1 MNLVYAQLDSADYGL
16 GPMRLTTLS
25 TSIDD
30 WNREDLMS
38 IIYRIGIMIVSV
50 IISFFLIS
58 TNVRLAIQSPAL
70 YSYGFSKYD
79 IPSHAGIELPELI
92 SVGRQIRE
100 YFNDEE
106 EFLNVTINRFG
117 TPVPNL
123 YNSREILHMKDVKF
137 LVQGTYRL
145 QELSGLL
152 IALFTIY
159 GLITGKRVFFSRLG
173 IYCLCAGLTTLAVIS
188 LAGIISLVGFEQA
201 FVIFH
206 KISFT
211 NDLWQLNPHTDMLL
225 IMFPQGFFFDTTM
238 LIAALTVVESI
249 VLIIGSK
256 LIMIAFRDNT

>member
-1 MNLVYAQLDSADYGL
+1 
-16 GPMRLTTLS
+16 
-25 TSIDD
+25 
-30 WNREDLMS
+30 MS
-38 IIYRIGIMIVSV
+38 IINRIGIITISI
-50 IISFFLIS
+50 IISLFLIS
-58 TNVRLAIQSPAL
+58 TNVRLVIQNPAL

-100 YFNDEE
+100 YFNNKE
-106 EFLNVTINRFG
+106 EFLNVTAKRFG
-117 TPVPNL
+117 TPVLNL

-137 LVQGTYRL
+137 LVKGTYRL
-145 QELSGLL
+145 QELSGLI

-159 GLITGKRVFFSRLG
+159 GLVTDKRSFFSRVG
-173 IYCLCAGLTTLAVIS
+173 VYCLSAGLITLAVVS

-201 FVIFH
+201 FIVFH

-249 VLIIGSK
+249 ILIISSK
-256 LIMIAFRDNT
+256 LILIALRDNT

>member
-1 MNLVYAQLDSADYGL
+1 
-16 GPMRLTTLS
+16 
-25 TSIDD
+25 
-30 WNREDLMS
+30 MS
-38 IIYRIGIMIVSV
+38 IINRIGIITISIV
-50 IISFFLIS
+50 ISLFLIS
-58 TNVRLAIQSPAL
+58 TNVRLVIQNPAL

-100 YFNDEE
+100 YFNNKE
-106 EFLNVTINRFG
+106 EFLNVTAKRFG
-117 TPVPNL
+117 TPVLNL

-137 LVQGTYRL
+137 LVKGTYRL
-145 QELSGLL
+145 QELSGLI

-159 GLITGKRVFFSRLG
+159 GLVTDKRSFFSRVG
-173 IYCLCAGLTTLAVIS
+173 VYCLSAGLITLAVVS

-201 FVIFH
+201 FIVFH

-249 VLIIGSK
+249 ILIISSK
-256 LIMIAFRDNT
+256 LILIALRDNT

>member
-1 MNLVYAQLDSADYGL
+1 
-16 GPMRLTTLS
+16 
-25 TSIDD
+25 
-30 WNREDLMS
+30 MS
-38 IIYRIGIMIVSV
+38 IINRIGIITISIV
-50 IISFFLIS
+50 ISLFLIS
-58 TNVRLAIQSPAL
+58 TNVRLVIQNPAL

-100 YFNDEE
+100 YFNNKE
-106 EFLNVTINRFG
+106 EFLNVTAKRFG
-117 TPVPNL
+117 TPVLNL

-137 LVQGTYRL
+137 LVKGTYRI
-145 QELSGLL
+145 QELSGLI

-159 GLITGKRVFFSRLG
+159 GLVTDKRSFFSRVG
-173 IYCLCAGLTTLAVIS
+173 VYCLSAGLITLAVVS

-201 FVIFH
+201 FIVFH

-249 VLIIGSK
+249 ILIISSK
-256 LIMIAFRDNT
+256 LILIALRDNT

>member
-1 MNLVYAQLDSADYGL
+1 
-16 GPMRLTTLS
+16 
-25 TSIDD
+25 
-30 WNREDLMS
+30 MS
-38 IIYRIGIMIVSV
+38 IINRIGIITISV
-50 IISFFLIS
+50 VISLFLIS
-58 TNVRLAIQSPAL
+58 TNVRLVIQNPAL

-100 YFNDEE
+100 YFNNKE
-106 EFLNVTINRFG
+106 EFLNVTVNRFG
-117 TPVPNL
+117 TPVINL

-137 LVQGTYRL
+137 LVKGTYRL
-145 QELSGLL
+145 QELSGLV

-159 GLITGKRVFFSRLG
+159 GLVTYKRSFFSRAG
-173 IYCLCAGLTTLAVIS
+173 VYCLSAGLITLAVVS

-201 FVIFH
+201 FIVFH

-249 VLIIGSK
+249 ILIIGSK
-256 LIMIAFRDNT
+256 LILIALRNNT

>member
-1 MNLVYAQLDSADYGL
+1 
-16 GPMRLTTLS
+16 
-25 TSIDD
+25 
-30 WNREDLMS
+30 MS
-38 IIYRIGIMIVSV
+38 IINRIGIITISIV
-50 IISFFLIS
+50 ISLFLIS
-58 TNVRLAIQSPAL
+58 TNVRLVIQNPAL

-100 YFNDEE
+100 YFNNKE
-106 EFLNVTINRFG
+106 EFLNVTAKRFG
-117 TPVPNL
+117 TPVLNL

-137 LVQGTYRL
+137 LVKGTYRL
-145 QELSGLL
+145 QELSGLI

-159 GLITGKRVFFSRLG
+159 GLVTDKRSFFSRVG
-173 IYCLCAGLTTLAVIS
+173 VYCLSAGLITLAVVS

-201 FVIFH
+201 FIVFH

-249 VLIIGSK
+249 ILIISSK
-256 LIMIAFRDNT
+256 LILIALRDDA

>member
-1 MNLVYAQLDSADYGL
+1 
-16 GPMRLTTLS
+16 
-25 TSIDD
+25 
-30 WNREDLMS
+30 MS
-38 IIYRIGIMIVSV
+38 IINRIGIITISIV
-50 IISFFLIS
+50 ISLFLIS
-58 TNVRLAIQSPAL
+58 TNVRLVIQHPAL

-100 YFNDEE
+100 YFNNKE
-106 EFLNVTINRFG
+106 EFLNVTVNRFG
-117 TPVPNL
+117 TPVINL

-137 LVQGTYRL
+137 LVKGTYRL
-145 QELSGLL
+145 QELSGLI

-159 GLITGKRVFFSRLG
+159 GLVTDKRSFFSRVG
-173 IYCLCAGLTTLAVIS
+173 VYCLSAGLITLAVVS

-201 FVIFH
+201 FIVFH

-249 VLIIGSK
+249 ILIISSK
-256 LIMIAFRDNT
+256 LILIALRDNT